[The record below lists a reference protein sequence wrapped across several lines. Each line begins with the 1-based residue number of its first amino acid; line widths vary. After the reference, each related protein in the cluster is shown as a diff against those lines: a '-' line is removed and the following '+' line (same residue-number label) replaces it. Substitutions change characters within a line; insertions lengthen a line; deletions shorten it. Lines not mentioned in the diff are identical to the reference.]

1 MNEQQTP
8 PPVLAA
14 QKERKEYHKPTF
26 EVIDLNIQSPLLAG
40 SGTPTSTSK
49 NLPEVNPISNGG
61 DW

>member
-1 MNEQQTP
+1 MKNVKQS

-40 SGTPTSTSK
+40 SGTPSP
-49 NLPEVNPISNGG
+49 NINPIKPSPSE
-61 DW
+61 W

>member
-1 MNEQQTP
+1 MKKVKQS

-14 QKERKEYHKPTF
+14 QTQKKEYHRPTF

-40 SGTPTSTSK
+40 SGTPTSK
-49 NLPEVNPISNGG
+49 KLPEVNPIGNGA